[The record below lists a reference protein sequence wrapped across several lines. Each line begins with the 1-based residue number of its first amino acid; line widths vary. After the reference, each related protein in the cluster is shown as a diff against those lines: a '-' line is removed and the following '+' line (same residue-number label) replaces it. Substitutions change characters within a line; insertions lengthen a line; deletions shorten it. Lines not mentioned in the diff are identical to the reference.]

1 MCGNFSIFAL
11 INGYKPKSNMIRKFD
26 FLIIGSGVAGMSYAL
41 KVADAGK
48 GKVALVCKTTLE
60 EANTAKAQGG
70 IASVTNLLVDN
81 FEKHIEDTM
90 IAGDFISD
98 PAAVEQVVRNA
109 PAGIRDLVK
118 WGVNFDKKEDGE
130 FDLHR
135 EGGHSEFRILH
146 HADDTGA
153 EIQRGLMAVI
163 PTLRYSR
170 ITLPWRS
177 SPSIIWAYALLAA
190 LPI

>member
-1 MCGNFSIFAL
+1 
-11 INGYKPKSNMIRKFD
+11 MIRKVD

-41 KVADAGK
+41 KVANSGK
-48 GKVALVCKTTLE
+48 GKVCIICKTTME

-90 IAGDFISD
+90 IAGDYISD

-130 FDLHR
+130 FDLYR

-153 EIQRGLMAVI
+153 EIQRGLMEAVRHNPNI
-163 PTLRYSR
+163 
-170 ITLPWRS
+170 
-177 SPSIIWAYALLAA
+177 
-190 LPI
+190 